1 MLTSLPPFKI
11 LTLSLGL
18 AITSQ
23 SMPLTAA
30 FSQSLP
36 IYAQSPAAPQRP
48 TPSVKPLSPQATH
61 PQITQLQQLLK
72 AKKWAAADQ
81 ETRRLLKEIDKVPNS
96 QLHAIDQAWLQA
108 SNRRF
113 GLSIQARIWRQSLA
127 KYHPRDRQRAIDAFR
142 DRVGWKLT
150 KPRQENDFIS
160 SDWLNESELNYS
172 SQAPLG
178 HLPWAGVADAE
189 VYALAAGA
197 AEGCGSCTTDAMQLR
212 NERFYSYLPQLF
224 NRVQSALNMWHHR
237 R

>member
-1 MLTSLPPFKI
+1 MLTFLLSFKSLS
-11 LTLSLGL
+11 LSLGL
-18 AITSQ
+18 VMAFQ
-23 SMPLTAA
+23 SMPPTVA
-30 FSQSLP
+30 LP
-36 IYAQSPAAPQRP
+36 RSAPTQAQSTVARQRP
-48 TPSVKPLSPQATH
+48 TTPIEPISQGVTH
-61 PQITQLQQLLK
+61 SQIAKLQELLK
-72 AKKWAAADQ
+72 DKKWAAADQ

-96 QLHAIDQAWLQA
+96 QLRAIDQAWLQA

-113 GLSIQARIWRQSLA
+113 GLSIQAKIWQQSLA
-127 KYHPRDRQRAIDAFR
+127 KYPPRDRQRAIDAFR

-160 SDWLNESELNYS
+160 SDWRNESELNYS

-212 NERFYSYLPQLF
+212 NERFYIYLPQLF
-224 NRVQSALNMWHHR
+224 NHVQTAINMR
-237 R
+237 YRP